1 MPALS
6 IAAFTSAFLAD
17 LLKIPRVARA
27 AFSNALLI
35 AGLPAPVALLSLA
48 KIVRCFFAEVAI
60 IIRPPGWKTCPGGN
74 ADSAT
79 LAHFAVPIDGS
90 TKAYI
95 YKKSVY

>member
-6 IAAFTSAFLAD
+6 IAALTSAFLAD
-17 LLKIPRVARA
+17 LLKMPRVARA
-27 AFSNALLI
+27 AFSNAALI

-60 IIRPPGWKTCPGGN
+60 IIRPPGWKTCPGGS
-74 ADSAT
+74 ADNAT
-79 LAHFAVPIDGS
+79 LAHFATAIDAS

-95 YKKSVY
+95 YKNIV